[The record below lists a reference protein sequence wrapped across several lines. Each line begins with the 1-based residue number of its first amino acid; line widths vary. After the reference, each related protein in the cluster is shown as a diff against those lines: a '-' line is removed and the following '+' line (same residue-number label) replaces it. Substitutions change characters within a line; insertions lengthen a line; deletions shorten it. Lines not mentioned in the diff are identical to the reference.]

1 MPLLIALTRTVE
13 RLRFVRRIDRI
24 SINKHNWQSEHHLF
38 LFTVRGVAG
47 IFSEVRTILQITL
60 HSHPSPTKKLPW
72 LKVWLRRK
80 PKSIDWCMSIIY
92 HLYSLRIHRLL
103 SCNKATYFSG
113 FVTLFFDT
121 VSISS
126 FLSRC
131 SASLS
136 TDPLFSFR
144 SLSSARDK
152 TIKTAGY
159 LLTASA
165 GGRGGGRRFFEKI
178 EKKNKTTSVYRLM
191 QRVNPN

>member
-1 MPLLIALTRTVE
+1 MTIAAYE
-13 RLRFVRRIDRI
+13 
-24 SINKHNWQSEHHLF
+24 
-38 LFTVRGVAG
+38 
-47 IFSEVRTILQITL
+47 ILCR
-60 HSHPSPTKKLPW
+60 
-72 LKVWLRRK
+72 VFG
-80 PKSIDWCMSIIY
+80 SIDWCMSIIY
-92 HLYSLRIHRLL
+92 HLYSLRVHRLL

-121 VSISS
+121 VSIPPL
-126 FLSRC
+126 LSRC

-165 GGRGGGRRFFEKI
+165 GGRGGGRRFFERSKRKI
-178 EKKNKTTSVYRLM
+178 KQRLCTGLCSAWILIKKVLIWASLYRFWIRNLKWI
-191 QRVNPN
+191 RCLVNSQCFVV